1 MDNFTKKSSGILDY
15 LNPFFVGASM
25 VFNSL
30 FNIELRRKEVTVSKE
45 LEFSEAIL
53 IKISFSGS
61 VSGVVFYGFDLDVA
75 FRIAEAISPGMSQN
89 NFKKEYLDIMGEIG
103 NIIAGNA
110 VSMIMDEE
118 VNLSLPEVISKSDY
132 KKEKSDAGM
141 IYMIPLICPFG
152 YITIYVSFSQ

>member
-1 MDNFTKKSSGILDY
+1 MDNFEKNSYEITDY
-15 LNPFFVGASM
+15 INPFFVGASM

-30 FNIELRRKEVTVSKE
+30 FNIELRRKEVSVIKE
-45 LEFSEAIL
+45 LEFKEAIM
-53 IKISFSGS
+53 IKIAFSGS

-75 FRIAEAISPGMSQN
+75 FRIAEAISPGMSQS
-89 NFKKEYLDIMGEIG
+89 NFQKDYLDIMGEIG

-110 VSMIMDEE
+110 VSMIMDEN

-132 KKEKSDAGM
+132 EKEKSGTKM

-152 YITIYVSFSQ
+152 YITIYVYFTQ

>member
-1 MDNFTKKSSGILDY
+1 MDSFKNNSYEISDY

-30 FNIELRRKEVTVSKE
+30 FNIELRRREVTVIKK
-45 LEFSEAIL
+45 LEFTEAII
-53 IKISFSGS
+53 IKISFTGS

-75 FRIAEAISPGMSQN
+75 FRIAEAISPGMSQT
-89 NFKKEYLDIMGEIG
+89 NFKKDYLDIMGEIG

-118 VNLSLPEVISKSDY
+118 VTLSLPEVISKSDY
-132 KKEKSDAGM
+132 EKEKPGTGM
-141 IYMIPLICPFG
+141 IYMIPLLCPFG
-152 YITIYVSFSQ
+152 YITIYVYFSQ